1 MFVRTVALSLFAMTS
16 ACAPTIRGAA
26 RQASAAA
33 VDEAVEQVTS
43 NDSLSGIADAVDD
56 PKIAQ
61 ATTDLADQ
69 VTEGVLQS
77 LSSETS
83 SRRIAALTQLLAAT
97 ATAAV
102 MEQVAQRLEAE
113 LAPAMMEFVRDNGQI
128 AADGLSAQL
137 QSSIGTTARTVGY
150 NAVLGANQGI
160 DEIWLGSDAK
170 FGDMKEFGSR
180 VSTWLWLAVA
190 LLGLLTLSLLF
201 AAITAIARAHRAR
214 TEVTRLESATLLLAT
229 AMREK
234 QQSAETDEI
243 VTIVQEAL
251 SRGAD
256 SHGRGTLLD
265 ALRLRR
271 HH

>member
-1 MFVRTVALSLFAMTS
+1 MFVRILTLSLWVLA
-16 ACAPTIRGAA
+16 AGCASTIRGAA

-43 NDSLSGIADAVDD
+43 DDSLRGLAEAVDD
-56 PKIAQ
+56 PKIAR
-61 ATTDLADQ
+61 ATTELADQ
-69 VTEGVLQS
+69 VTKGVLQS
-77 LSSETS
+77 LSSELS
-83 SRRIAALTQLLAAT
+83 SRQIAALTQMLAAT

-102 MEQVAQRLEAE
+102 MEQVAYRLKTE
-113 LAPAMMEFVRDNGQI
+113 LAPAMVELVRDNGQS
-128 AADGLSAQL
+128 ASNELSAQL
-137 QSSIGTTARTVGY
+137 QPALGTTARTVGY

-170 FGDMKEFGSR
+170 FGDLKELGSR
-180 VSTWLWLAVA
+180 VSAWLWLAVA
-190 LLGLLTLSLLF
+190 VLGLLTLSLLF
-201 AAITAIARAHRAR
+201 GAVIAIARAHRAR

-265 ALRLRR
+265 ALRMRR